1 MTEEGMGCRPPSPAG
16 KVRSVISE
24 GTFAGMGG
32 KEENAPIP
40 AVRPTR
46 IELVKLTKAGPR
58 STPDGKA
65 SVISGVPLCHVF
77 LRSANK
83 VPLDYPV

>member
-32 KEENAPIP
+32 KEENA
-40 AVRPTR
+40 
-46 IELVKLTKAGPR
+46 
-58 STPDGKA
+58 
-65 SVISGVPLCHVF
+65 
-77 LRSANK
+77 
-83 VPLDYPV
+83 

>member
-16 KVRSVISE
+16 KVRSAISE

-40 AVRPTR
+40 DV
-46 IELVKLTKAGPR
+46 
-58 STPDGKA
+58 
-65 SVISGVPLCHVF
+65 
-77 LRSANK
+77 
-83 VPLDYPV
+83 